1 VRDSSHGTPEQKNGK
16 NTVKKAQ
23 EQVSSFQKDSLF
35 YTILPVGMAFSG
47 GKEM

>member
-1 VRDSSHGTPEQKNGK
+1 VTPGRKSVK

-23 EQVSSFQKDSLF
+23 EPVSSFQKDSLF